1 MELFPNNLQ
10 QSRKG
15 RPAEKKLDYLFT
27 SLGQSVWEKT
37 VRGGGVG
44 IADLTSLWIP
54 IDDFNSGGRSARPG
68 ENDMK
73 RGHKGLKLSQYNYGV
88 LLE

>member
-37 VRGGGVG
+37 VRGG

-54 IDDFNSGGRSARPG
+54 IDDFHNGGRSARPG
-68 ENDMK
+68 ENGMK
-73 RGHKGLKLSQYNYGV
+73 TRSQRPRTFTV
-88 LLE
+88 